1 MKRRRLLVA
10 TVLTLALAAPA
21 GADPVTAMRF
31 RGVPASSVA
40 LAGDRVLALSYF
52 DFPATGGQGAKV
64 LSGAPGIRASTLAV
78 RADPRLIAQMRIA
91 GSATQA
97 LIARVEEPTRVL
109 VGPPSGP
116 VPTVDS
122 CPSYYRADLSADGD
136 LAAWPCGSNRVT
148 IRNGGNLTR
157 IEIDRSTSLAAVAVG
172 GRFVAWVAERTP
184 DLMAPPTDQLTVFD
198 TTTGEA
204 AYVVDDVPFTGGA
217 LQVQDDGT
225 SAVMTN
231 TSARAGGCPMDDA
244 VGQIR
249 YYTAQEPRAH
259 IVPLKPCTY
268 GIRLAKGRIAFM
280 DRAKPSGVLSI
291 ARLDGTVTERVAR
304 ANPVELSG
312 LPFDFDGDQIAWGRS
327 RCVDAVV
334 QRRAVGDGSPTEPGV
349 TCPVRVGRPRVGTD
363 LRVPIE
369 CPRGCRA
376 LAGEGMSITAPFWL
390 KSRHP
395 RLTLFRARVGG
406 KTTAA
411 FSLSRRQRRLLR
423 THPRVQVGFFLA
435 GENFVRRHVVRP
447 LGSGT

>member
-1 MKRRRLLVA
+1 MKRRSLLVA
-10 TVLTLALAAPA
+10 TVLTLALAVPA

-64 LSGAPGIRASTLAV
+64 LSGAPGIRPSTLAV
-78 RADPRLIAQMRIA
+78 QADPRLIVQMGIA

-97 LIARVEEPTRVL
+97 VITHVGEQSRVL
-109 VGPPSGP
+109 AGPPSGP

-122 CPSYYRADLSADGD
+122 CPYHYISDPAADGD
-136 LAAWPCGSNRVT
+136 LAAWPCGPNRVT
-148 IRNGGNLTR
+148 ILNAGTLTR
-157 IEIDRSTSLAAVAVG
+157 IEIDRSMSLAAVAVG

-184 DLMAPPTDQLTVFD
+184 GLIAPPTDQLTVFD

-204 AYVVDDVPFTGGA
+204 AYVVDDVPFTYGG
-217 LQVQDDGT
+217 LQVQNDGT
-225 SAVMTN
+225 SALISN
-231 TSARAGGCPMDDA
+231 TSGRAGGCPPDNG
-244 VGQIR
+244 VGRIR
-249 YYTAQEPRAH
+249 YYTAAEPRPH
-259 IVPLKPCTY
+259 VVPLRPCTY
-268 GIRLAKGRIAFM
+268 SIRLAKSRIAFM
-280 DRAKPSGVLSI
+280 DSGKRSGVLSI

-304 ANPVELSG
+304 ANRVEFGG

-327 RCVDAVV
+327 RCSDAVV

-349 TCPVRVGRPRVGTD
+349 TCPVRIGRPRVGTD

-395 RLTLFRARVGG
+395 RLTLFRARPGG
-406 KTTAA
+406 KTTAG

-423 THPRVQVGFFLA
+423 RHPRVQVGFFLA
-435 GENFVRRHVVRP
+435 GENFVRRNVVRT
-447 LGSGT
+447 LGPGT